1 MEIIYND
8 IKIRFLYL
16 YDKEYF
22 YNCISREYI
31 VQ

>member
-8 IKIRFLYL
+8 IKIRFLYV

-22 YNCISREYI
+22 YIRISRRYI
-31 VQ
+31 V